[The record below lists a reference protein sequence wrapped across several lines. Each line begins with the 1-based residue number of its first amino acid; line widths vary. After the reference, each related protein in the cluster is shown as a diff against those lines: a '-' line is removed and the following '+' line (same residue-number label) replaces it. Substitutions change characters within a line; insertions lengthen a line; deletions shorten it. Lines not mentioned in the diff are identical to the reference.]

1 MEFENPQKDTQPAA
15 PSPDENVYNELKGYF
30 PEQYDL
36 TPRELEESI
45 RQRRNDFK
53 EKRTKKSVMRSQYAS
68 APKPIAPVPPAEP
81 VKSVEEDLEKYAPA
95 EPDIS
100 IWDDDPA
107 EEAEKD
113 EQKSPLLR
121 FFSDAFEGR
130 RFFYERHLTKRRISD
145 RIRFILYTKARRYC
159 CSSKYL
165 SGSGKAS

>member
-53 EKRTKKSVMRSQYAS
+53 EKRTKKSIMRSQYAS

-81 VKSVEEDLEKYAPA
+81 CGPKGSVTELLVKMAGNVIFNEK
-95 EPDIS
+95 I
-100 IWDDDPA
+100 
-107 EEAEKD
+107 
-113 EQKSPLLR
+113 
-121 FFSDAFEGR
+121 
-130 RFFYERHLTKRRISD
+130 
-145 RIRFILYTKARRYC
+145 
-159 CSSKYL
+159 
-165 SGSGKAS
+165 